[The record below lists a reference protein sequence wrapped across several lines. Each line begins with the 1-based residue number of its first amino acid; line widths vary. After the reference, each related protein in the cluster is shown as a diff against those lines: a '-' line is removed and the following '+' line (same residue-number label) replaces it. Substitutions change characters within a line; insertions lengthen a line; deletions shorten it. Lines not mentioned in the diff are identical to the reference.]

1 MSTICPLPTGMTVKA
16 SLTASETTRLASQNT
31 FYGVNSMVNK
41 TNPTQSNN
49 KPNYTFNPPPVRLL
63 GVIFWVAV
71 ALSSGLGYGFRQPAD
86 SKQHE
91 QSAQTELYRFSRV
104 EYEQL
109 KTGMSL
115 TEVRSILNPGVEVS
129 RSATIATF
137 VWENPDGSKITATFE
152 HDKLKSK
159 AQSRLK

>member
-1 MSTICPLPTGMTVKA
+1 
-16 SLTASETTRLASQNT
+16 
-31 FYGVNSMVNK
+31 MVNK

-49 KPNYTFNPPPVRLL
+49 KPNFRFNPPPPVRLL
-63 GVIFWVAV
+63 GVIFWIGV
-71 ALSSGLGYGFRQPAD
+71 ALSYSLKYGFRQAVD

-115 TEVRSILNPGVEVS
+115 TEVRSILYRGIEVS
-129 RSATIATF
+129 RSGTIATF
-137 VWENPDGSKITATFE
+137 IWQNPDGSEITATFE

-159 AQSRLK
+159 AQSGLK